1 MMRVDMMM
9 QTREAALDLMHRLKP
24 IMCRLKP
31 KTGPSNVS
39 TITFPNISDIGETP

>member
-1 MMRVDMMM
+1 MRVDMM

-31 KTGPSNVS
+31 KTGPSNVFHHHVS
-39 TITFPNISDIGETP
+39 EYF